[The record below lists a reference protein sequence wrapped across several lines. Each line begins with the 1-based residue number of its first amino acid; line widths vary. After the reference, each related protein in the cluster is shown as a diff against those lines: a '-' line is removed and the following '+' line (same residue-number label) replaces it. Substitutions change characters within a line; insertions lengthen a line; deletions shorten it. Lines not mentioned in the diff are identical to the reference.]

1 MCGIAGRIDP
11 GGGGDPVLLRAMCDA
26 MVHRGPD
33 SAGYLVDGGVM
44 LGMRRLAI
52 IDVAGGDQPRFSE
65 DGSVAVVFNGEIY
78 NHRELRAGL
87 LARGHV
93 LSSDADTE
101 VIAHLWEEHGPDC
114 VTHLRG
120 MFAVAIW
127 DAGRRELLLA
137 RDRLGKKPLYWSDAG
152 GILRFGSE
160 PRVVLQD
167 PDVPR
172 DVDPVAI
179 DAFLVN
185 QYVPHDLCAFAAL
198 HKLPP
203 ASRLHWRPGDGAP
216 VIDRYWHLDYEPK
229 DRLELP
235 EAAERVRELLLEA
248 TRLRL
253 MSDVPLGA
261 FLSGGT
267 DSAAVVAAMART
279 SAEPVRT
286 FSVAFADAEFDET
299 PYARMVAERYGTDH
313 QRLEVGPLD
322 AGLLPRLAWHFGEPF
337 ADPAALPTYQLS
349 ELARAHVTVALSGD
363 GGDESFAGY
372 RRYWQLARTLPA
384 ERVPAPARR
393 AAARALA
400 AVAGGTEG
408 RSALPRAA
416 RLAHRLTLSPAARY
430 SDLFRYLTDADRDRL
445 YTDEFRAAVAG
456 RDPLAHVEAAW
467 ATRPGSA
474 PVDRLMAVDLDTY
487 LPDDLLPKVDVTSMA
502 HSLEVRAP
510 LLDHVLVEEAA
521 RMPVALKL
529 RGTDG
534 KVVLREAVRPWLPDG
549 LLDRPKQGFAVP
561 LERWLREELRDL
573 PELVLLDPR
582 ATERGLFRPGAVRAL
597 IEEHRD
603 GTDRS
608 AQLWALINLELWFRT
623 CVDRVTATAAELPA
637 LL

>member
-1 MCGIAGRIDP
+1 MCGIAGRVDP
-11 GGGGDPVLLRAMCDA
+11 GGSGDPALLHAMCDA

-127 DAGRRELLLA
+127 DAGRRELFLA

-172 DVDPVAI
+172 DVDLVAI

-198 HKLPP
+198 RKLPP
-203 ASRLHWRPGDGAP
+203 ASRLRWRPGDAAP
-216 VIDRYWHLDYEPK
+216 AIDRYWHLDYEPK

-267 DSAAVVAAMART
+267 DSAAVVAAMAQT

-313 QRLEVGPLD
+313 QELEVGALD
-322 AGLLPRLAWHFGEPF
+322 AGLLPRIAWHFGEPF

-349 ELARAHVTVALSGD
+349 ELAREHVTVALSGD

-384 ERVPAPARR
+384 ERVPASARR
-393 AAARALA
+393 ALARALA
-400 AVAGGTEG
+400 ALAGGTEG
-408 RSALPRAA
+408 RSTLPRAA
-416 RLAHRLTLSPAARY
+416 RLAQRLTLSPSARY
-430 SDLFRYLTDADRDRL
+430 SDLFRYFTDADRERL
-445 YTDEFRAAVAG
+445 YTDEFRAALAG
-456 RDPLAHVEAAW
+456 SDPLAHVEAAW
-467 ATRPGSA
+467 ASHPGVEA
-474 PVDRLMAVDLDTY
+474 VDRLMAVDLDTY

-529 RGTDG
+529 QGTDG

-561 LERWLREELRDL
+561 LVRWLREELREV
-573 PELVLLDPR
+573 PEQVLLDPH
-582 ATERGLFRPGAVRAL
+582 ATSRGLFRPEAVRAL
-597 IEEHRD
+597 IDEHRS
-603 GTDRS
+603 GADRS
-608 AQLWALINLELWFRT
+608 AQIWALVNLELWFRT
-623 CVDRVTATAAELPA
+623 CVDQVVATAAELPA